1 MMTQP
6 QVISLF
12 PKGIELGVG
21 ITDPRQP
28 KGDLHP
34 SEAASVTRAVPKR
47 RDEFRAGRDAARQAM
62 RAIGATPVA
71 LPSNRDRLPEWPAG
85 LVGSITHCD
94 DLCLAV
100 VSTKVRAIGVDV
112 EPAIDLSADLWGEIL
127 LPDELTA
134 AKATDRPGLA
144 AKLVF
149 SAKEAAYKA
158 QYPLSRTLFG
168 FHDLSVD
175 IAPDGEFQAEFRV
188 PAGPFEQGDKM
199 QGRYLATDTHIVT
212 AVVLT

>member
-1 MMTQP
+1 MMTHA

-12 PKGIELGVG
+12 PKEMELGVG
-21 ITDPRQP
+21 ISDPRQP

-34 SEAASVTRAVPKR
+34 SEAAAVTRAVPKR
-47 RDEFRAGRDAARQAM
+47 RDEFRAGRDAARSAM
-62 RAIGATPVA
+62 RAIGVAPVA
-71 LPSNRDRLPEWPAG
+71 LPSNPDRLPDWPVG
-85 LVGSITHCD
+85 LAGSITHCD
-94 DLCLAV
+94 DLCLAA
-100 VSTKVRAIGVDV
+100 VSRKARSIGLDI
-112 EPAIDLSADLWGEIL
+112 EPAADLPADLWGEIL

-134 AKATDRPGLA
+134 AKATDSPGLA

-168 FHDLSVD
+168 FLDLSV
-175 IAPDGEFQAEFRV
+175 AFTPDGEFQAEFRV
-188 PAGPFEQGDKM
+188 PAGPFEAGDRM
-199 QGRYLATDTHIVT
+199 RGRYLASDTHIVT